1 MWTDGRYFI
10 QASQELDCNWTLM
23 KDGEDDVPTMQM
35 WMESELKEGLKNYC
49 FFSIFYILAI
59 IILTTILL
67 TYLRLTSQ
75 QL

>member
-49 FFSIFYILAI
+49 FFPIFYILAI
-59 IILTTILL
+59 I
-67 TYLRLTSQ
+67 LRNINVYELQ
-75 QL
+75 Y